1 MKSNYIKI
9 WGLAA
14 ALSLS
19 SCLKDL
25 DQDPSIDPD
34 SKTENS
40 VKSNLDEAEQALA
53 KVYASLVLTG
63 QKGPTGSPDI
73 QGPDEGTSQFS
84 RLLFYMQE
92 LPTDEA
98 VVAWSDPGVPDFH
111 NINWTA
117 SNGIIEAMYYRLAQT
132 VSFANSFIDA
142 NQDSQFEEMRK
153 YGVAEARFIRA
164 YAYYYLMDFFGD
176 TPIVTKVKEKLEE
189 NDQKSRAEVFAFIES
204 ELKAIESD
212 LKAPKTNDYGRVD
225 KAAAW
230 ALLSRLYLNAKIYT
244 GQERYADCM
253 TYAEKVINSG
263 YTLTSNYK
271 NLFLADNDTNGA
283 QNENI
288 FTANFD
294 GLRSQTW
301 AGTTFLVHAAI
312 GGDMNASSFGV
323 SDGWSGIRTTKALV
337 QKFDDGVGNP
347 PSSWTDKR
355 AMFFTNGQEYE
366 INDITKF
373 AQGYAVTKYKNV
385 TSAGVAG
392 KDPGAKFVDTD
403 LALIRLAEM
412 YLNYAEAVIRSANS
426 SNITDAQE
434 SAAYQYINRL
444 RARAGASAIS
454 NTPNIS
460 ALTTAQQK
468 KERYEKILND
478 ILNERARELY
488 WEGFRRTDLIRYN
501 QFVEGSYLWPFK
513 GGVAAGTAVDN
524 FRKLYPI
531 PSNIILASKGVIK
544 QNTGY

>member
-34 SKTENS
+34 SINASS
-40 VKSNLDEAEQALA
+40 VKTNLQYAEQSLA

-230 ALLSRLYLNAKIYT
+230 ALLSRLYLNAKVYT

-263 YTLTSNYK
+263 YSLASNYK

-312 GGDMNASSFGV
+312 GGNMDASSFGV

-347 PSSWTDKR
+347 PISWTDKR

-373 AQGYAVTKYKNV
+373 AQGYAVAKYKNV

-412 YLNYAEAVIRSANS
+412 YLNYAEAAVRKNVNTGNALTYVNQLRS
-426 SNITDAQE
+426 
-434 SAAYQYINRL
+434 
-444 RARAGASAIS
+444 RAGVTAIT
-454 NTPNIS
+454 N
-460 ALTTAQQK
+460 LTTDN
-468 KERYEKILND
+468 ILD
-478 ILNERARELY
+478 ERARELY
-488 WEGFRRTDLIRYN
+488 WEGFRRTDLIRYDR
-501 QFVEGSYLWPFK
+501 FVEGSYLWPFK

>member
-63 QKGPTGSPDI
+63 QQGPTGSPDV
-73 QGPDEGTSQFS
+73 QGIDEGTSQFS

-176 TPIVTKVKEKLEE
+176 TPIVTKVKEELEE

-230 ALLSRLYLNAKIYT
+230 ALLSRLYLNAKVYT

-263 YTLTSNYK
+263 YSLTSNYK

-347 PSSWTDKR
+347 PTSWTDKR

-373 AQGYAVTKYKNV
+373 AQGYAVAKYKNV

-488 WEGFRRTDLIRYN
+488 WEGFRRTDLIRYDR
-501 QFVEGSYLWPFK
+501 FVEGSYLWPFK

>member
-40 VKSNLDEAEQALA
+40 VKANLEEAEQALA
-53 KVYASLVLTG
+53 KVYASLALTG
-63 QKGPTGSPDI
+63 QQGPSGSPDI
-73 QGPDEGTSQFS
+73 QGIDEGTSQFT

-111 NINWTA
+111 NMNWTA
-117 SNGIIEAMYYRLAQT
+117 SNGIIEGMYYRLAQT
-132 VSFANSFIDA
+132 VSFANSFISI
-142 NQDSQFEEMRK
+142 NQNSQFEEMK
-153 YGVAEARFIRA
+153 TYGVAEARFIRA
-164 YAYYYLMDFFGD
+164 YAYYYLMDLFGA
-176 TPIVTKVKEKLEE
+176 TPIITEVKDNLTTS
-189 NDQKSRAEVFAFIES
+189 DRKSRAEVFAFIES
-204 ELKAIESD
+204 ELKAIEND
-212 LKAPKTNDYGRVD
+212 LKAPKTNEYGRVD

-230 ALLSRLYLNAKIYT
+230 ALLSRLYLNAEVYT
-244 GQERYADCM
+244 GTPRWADCM
-253 TYAEKVINSG
+253 EYATKVINSG
-263 YTLTSNYK
+263 YSLAPNYK

-294 GLRSQTW
+294 GLSSKTW
-301 AGTTFLVHAAI
+301 AGSTFLVHASI
-312 GGDMNASSFGV
+312 GGAMSAQDYGV
-323 SDGWSGIRTTKALV
+323 GSGWAGIRTTKYLV
-337 QKFDDGVGNP
+337 QKFNGTNNP
-347 PSSWTDKR
+347 PTAWTDAR

-366 INDITKF
+366 ISSISNFKH
-373 AQGYAVTKYKNV
+373 GYAITKYKNV
-385 TSAGVAG
+385 TSAGVKG
-392 KDPGAKFVDTD
+392 KDPGGNYVDTD
-403 LALIRLAEM
+403 VALIRLAEM
-412 YLNYAEAVIRSANS
+412 YLNYAEAAFKTGNQS
-426 SNITDAQE
+426 DART
-434 SAAYQYINRL
+434 YLNRL
-444 RARAGASAIS
+444 RQRAGVSDLSSI
-454 NTPNIS
+454 T
-460 ALTTAQQK
+460 
-468 KERYEKILND
+468 EEE

-488 WEGFRRTDLIRYN
+488 WEGFRRTDLIRFN
-501 QFVEGSYLWPFK
+501 RFTEGSYLWPFK

-531 PSNIILASKGVIK
+531 PANVVLASGGVIK

>member
-53 KVYASLVLTG
+53 KVYASLALTG
-63 QKGPTGSPDI
+63 QQGPSGSPDI
-73 QGPDEGTSQFS
+73 QGIDEGTSQFT

-111 NINWTA
+111 NMNWTA
-117 SNGIIEAMYYRLAQT
+117 SNGIIEGMYYRLAQT
-132 VSFANSFIDA
+132 VSFANSFISI
-142 NQDSQFEEMRK
+142 NQNSQFEEMK
-153 YGVAEARFIRA
+153 TYGVAEARFIRA
-164 YAYYYLMDFFGD
+164 YAYYYLMDLFGA
-176 TPIVTKVKEKLEE
+176 TPIITEVKDNLTTS
-189 NDQKSRAEVFAFIES
+189 DRKSRAEVFAFIES

-230 ALLSRLYLNAKIYT
+230 ALLSRLYLNAEVYT
-244 GQERYADCM
+244 GAPRWADCM
-253 TYAEKVINSG
+253 EYATKVINSG
-263 YTLTSNYK
+263 YSLAPNYK

-294 GLRSQTW
+294 GLSSKTW
-301 AGTTFLVHAAI
+301 AGSTFLVHASI
-312 GGDMNASSFGV
+312 GGAMSAQNYGV
-323 SDGWSGIRTTKALV
+323 GSGWAGIRTTKSLV
-337 QKFDDGVGNP
+337 QKFNGTNNP
-347 PSSWTDKR
+347 PTAWTDAR

-366 INDITKF
+366 ISSISNFKH
-373 AQGYAVTKYKNV
+373 GYAITKYKNI
-385 TSAGVAG
+385 TSAGAKG
-392 KDPGAKFVDTD
+392 KDPAGDFVDTD
-403 LALIRLAEM
+403 VALIRLAEI
-412 YLNYAEAVIRSANS
+412 YLNYAEAAMRSGNNTANALTYV
-426 SNITDAQE
+426 NL
-434 SAAYQYINRL
+434 L
-444 RARAGASAIS
+444 RSRAGV
-454 NTPNIS
+454 
-460 ALTTAQQK
+460 TTLGAVTTD
-468 KERYEKILND
+468 E

-501 QFVEGSYLWPFK
+501 QFVEGTYLWPFK
-513 GGVAAGTAVDN
+513 GGVAAGAAVDN

-531 PSNIILASKGVIK
+531 PANVVLSSGGVIK

>member
-176 TPIVTKVKEKLEE
+176 TPIVTKVKENLEE

-230 ALLSRLYLNAKIYT
+230 ALLSRLYLNAKVYIGQDKYT
-244 GQERYADCM
+244 DCM

-263 YTLTSNYK
+263 YSLTSNYK

-488 WEGFRRTDLIRYN
+488 WEGFRRTDLIRYDR
-501 QFVEGSYLWPFK
+501 FVEGSYLWPFK

>member
-34 SKTENS
+34 SINASS
-40 VKSNLDEAEQALA
+40 VKTNLQYAEQSLA

-230 ALLSRLYLNAKIYT
+230 ALLSRLYLNAKVYT

-263 YTLTSNYK
+263 YSLASNYK

-312 GGDMNASSFGV
+312 GGNMDASSFGV

-347 PSSWTDKR
+347 PISWTDKR

-373 AQGYAVTKYKNV
+373 AQGYAVAKYKNV

-488 WEGFRRTDLIRYN
+488 WEGFRRTDLIRYDR
-501 QFVEGSYLWPFK
+501 FVEGSYLWPFK

>member
-488 WEGFRRTDLIRYN
+488 WEGFRRTDLIRYDR
-501 QFVEGSYLWPFK
+501 FVEGSYLWPCK

>member
-230 ALLSRLYLNAKIYT
+230 ALLSRLYLNAKVYT

-263 YTLTSNYK
+263 YSLTSNYK

-312 GGDMNASSFGV
+312 GGDMDASSFGV

-347 PSSWTDKR
+347 PTSWTDKR

-403 LALIRLAEM
+403 LALIRLAEV
-412 YLNYAEAVIRSANS
+412 YLNYAEAAVRKNVNTGNAL
-426 SNITDAQE
+426 T
-434 SAAYQYINRL
+434 YINQL
-444 RARAGASAIS
+444 RSRAGVAGIT
-454 NTPNIS
+454 N
-460 ALTTAQQK
+460 LTTDN
-468 KERYEKILND
+468 ILD
-478 ILNERARELY
+478 ERARELY
-488 WEGFRRTDLIRYN
+488 WEGFRRTDLIRYDR
-501 QFVEGSYLWPFK
+501 FVEGSYLWPFK
-513 GGVAAGTAVDN
+513 GGVVAGTAVDN

>member
-34 SKTENS
+34 SINSSS
-40 VKSNLDEAEQALA
+40 VKNNKEYAEQSLA
-53 KVYASLVLTG
+53 KVYASLALTG
-63 QKGPTGSPDI
+63 QKGPTDSPDI
-73 QGPDEGTSQFS
+73 QGLDEGTTQFS
-84 RLLFYMQE
+84 RLLFYLQE

-111 NINWTA
+111 NMNWTA

-132 VSFANSFIDA
+132 VSFANSFIST
-142 NQDSQFEEMRK
+142 NQDSQFEEMKK

-164 YAYYYLMDFFGD
+164 YAYYYLMDLFGA
-176 TPIVTKVKEKLEE
+176 TPIVTEVK
-189 NDQKSRAEVFAFIES
+189 DQLTNSDRKTRAEVFAFIES
-204 ELKAIESD
+204 ELKAIESE
-212 LKAPKTNDYGRVD
+212 LKAPKSNEYGRVD

-230 ALLSRLYLNAKIYT
+230 ALLSRLYLNAEVYT
-244 GQERYADCM
+244 GTPRWADCM
-253 TYAEKVINSG
+253 EYAQKAITSG
-263 YTLTSNYK
+263 YTLSSSYK

-301 AGTTFLVHAAI
+301 AGTTFLVHGAV
-312 GGDMNASSFGV
+312 GGTMNPSDFGV
-323 SDGWSGIRTTKALV
+323 GSGWAGLRATKAFV
-337 QKFDDGVGNP
+337 QKFEGTGTP
-347 PSSWTDKR
+347 PTSWTDAR
-355 AMFFTNGQEYE
+355 AMFHTDGQEYE
-366 INDITKF
+366 ISSISNFKEGYAITKF
-373 AQGYAVTKYKNV
+373 RNV
-385 TSAGVAG
+385 TSLGKAG
-392 KDPGAKFVDTD
+392 KDPGGNYVDID
-403 LALIRLAEM
+403 LALIRLGEV
-412 YLNYAEAVIRSANS
+412 YLNYAEAAVRTGN
-426 SNITDAQE
+426 NIPTALGYVNQ
-434 SAAYQYINRL
+434 L
-444 RARAGASAIS
+444 RTRAGASALGAI
-454 NTPNIS
+454 
-460 ALTTAQQK
+460 TA
-468 KERYEKILND
+468 EE

-501 QFVEGSYLWPFK
+501 RFVENAYLWPYK
-513 GGVAAGTAVDN
+513 GGVAAGTGVGN

-531 PSNIILASKGVIK
+531 PANVVLASKGVIE

>member
-176 TPIVTKVKEKLEE
+176 TPIVTKVKENLEE

-263 YTLTSNYK
+263 YSLTSNYK

-488 WEGFRRTDLIRYN
+488 WEGFRRTDLIRYDR
-501 QFVEGSYLWPFK
+501 FVEGSYLWPFK